1 MNKSLF
7 LFLSFFPGHE
17 ALGVGGHM
25 SSVFMKSCTS
35 AFIVAEFKAQRWDG
49 HFSPWWSASVKL
61 SRRRA
66 APQWFIGASAACL
79 RSIMAPNPS
88 RPRYCHN
95 GNMCVV
101 TVWYWNDQWYYCRG
115 PSPFAYI
122 NTHMRVR
129 TLPPYGAHT
138 HALAP
143 SPFNL
148 SRNLLPRR
156 ADSISLALIISHRRC
171 VWL

>member
-1 MNKSLF
+1 
-7 LFLSFFPGHE
+7 
-17 ALGVGGHM
+17 M

-35 AFIVAEFKAQRWDG
+35 AFNVAEFKAQRWDG

-101 TVWYWNDQWYYCRG
+101 TVWYSNDHWYYCRG

-122 NTHMRVR
+122 NTQMRVR
-129 TLPPYGAHT
+129 TLPPYGAHART
-138 HALAP
+138 GSVPIQSFEEPPPQKGRLNI
-143 SPFNL
+143 SRSNNL
-148 SRNLLPRR
+148 SQ
-156 ADSISLALIISHRRC
+156 ALRVALVSPSALRTR
-171 VWL
+171 WLI